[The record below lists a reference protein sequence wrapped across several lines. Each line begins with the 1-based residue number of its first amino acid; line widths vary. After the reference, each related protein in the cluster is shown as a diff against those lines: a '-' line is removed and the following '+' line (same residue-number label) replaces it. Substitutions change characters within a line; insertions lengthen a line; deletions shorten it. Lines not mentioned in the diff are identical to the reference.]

1 MRAALVTGASS
12 GIGRATVRRLDGAG
26 WKVFAGVRKEE
37 DAAALRAE
45 GSERVEPLMLDVLD
59 PDAIAAAA
67 ERIGAEPGGLD
78 GLVDN
83 AGAAVAGPLEALPIE
98 DFRRQV
104 ELNLTAQLAV
114 TQAMLPAIR
123 TARGRII
130 LISSLGGRVALPMT
144 GAYHAAKFGL
154 EGMGDS
160 LRQELAPW
168 GIKVVIVEPGTID
181 TPIWSRGEEDAERI
195 FADAPPR
202 MRDLYEAAVERYRQ
216 VVRDTADRGIPPERV
231 AARIEHALTASHPRT
246 RYLVGIDAQ
255 VMARAKWLLPPS
267 IMDRLVARAMSFPM
281 PNDSSGPGDG
291 APGS

>member
-1 MRAALVTGASS
+1 MKTVLVTGASS

-45 GSERVEPLMLDVLD
+45 GSGRLEPLLLDVLD

-67 ERIGAEPGGLD
+67 ARVGAEPGGLD
-78 GLVDN
+78 ALVDN

-123 TARGRII
+123 RARGRIV
-130 LISSLGGRVALPMT
+130 LISSLGGRVALPLT

-154 EGMGDS
+154 EGLGDS

-168 GIKVVIVEPGTID
+168 GIKVVIVEPGSID
-181 TPIWSRGEEDAERI
+181 TPIWSRGEDDAERI
-195 FADAPPR
+195 FADAPAR
-202 MRDLYEAAVERYRQ
+202 MRELYEATVERYRQ
-216 VVRDTADRGIPPERV
+216 VIRDTAERGIPPEKV
-231 AARIEHALTASHPRT
+231 AARIEGALEARRPRA
-246 RYLVGIDAQ
+246 RYLVGLDAQ
-255 VMARAKWLLPPS
+255 VMARLKPLLPTPVF
-267 IMDRLVARAMSFPM
+267 DRIIARAMSFPK
-281 PNDSSGPGDG
+281 PPDAS
-291 APGS
+291 

>member
-1 MRAALVTGASS
+1 VRTALVTGASS
-12 GIGRATVRRLDGAG
+12 GIGRATVRRLDVAG

-37 DAAALRAE
+37 DAAALSAE
-45 GSERVEPLMLDVLD
+45 GSERLEPLILDVLD
-59 PDAIAAAA
+59 PEAIAAAA

-123 TARGRII
+123 VARGRVV
-130 LISSLGGRVALPMT
+130 LISSMGGRVALPMT

-154 EGMGDS
+154 EGLGDS

-168 GIKVVIVEPGTID
+168 GIKVVLVEPGSID
-181 TPIWSRGEEDAERI
+181 TPIWSSGEKDADRI
-195 FADAPPR
+195 FDAAPPR
-202 MRDLYEAAVERYRQ
+202 MRELYGGAVERYRQ
-216 VVRDTADRGIPPERV
+216 VVKDTAERGVPPEKV
-231 AARIEHALTASHPRT
+231 AARIEHALETRRPRA

-255 VMARAKWLLPPS
+255 VMARLKPLLPTPVF
-267 IMDRLVARAMSFPM
+267 DRLIAQAMGFPK
-281 PNDSSGPGDG
+281 PPDADS
-291 APGS
+291 

>member
-1 MRAALVTGASS
+1 MKTALVTGASS
-12 GIGRATVRRLDGAG
+12 GIGRATVRRLDQAG

-45 GSERVEPLMLDVLD
+45 SSPRLEPLLLDVTD
-59 PDAIAAAA
+59 PKAIAAAA
-67 ERIGAEPGGLD
+67 ARVDAEPGGLD

-83 AGAAVAGPLEALPIE
+83 AGVAVPGPLETMPIE

-123 TARGRII
+123 SARGRIV
-130 LISSLGGRVALPMT
+130 LITSLGGRVALPFT

-154 EGMGDS
+154 EAVGDS

-168 GIKVVIVEPGTID
+168 GLRVVIIEPGSID
-181 TPIWSRGEEDAERI
+181 TPIWARGEAS
-195 FADAPPR
+195 ADQSLAGSPR
-202 MRDLYEAAVERYRQ
+202 MQELYGAAIERYRK
-216 VVRDTADRGIPPERV
+216 VIRDTAERGIPAEKV
-231 AARIEHALTASHPRT
+231 AAKIQVALDSRRPRT

-255 VMARAKWLLPPS
+255 IQGRLMPLLPTPVV
-267 IMDRLVARAMSFPM
+267 DRIVAAFMRFPK
-281 PNDSSGPGDG
+281 PPDAVS
-291 APGS
+291 

>member
-1 MRAALVTGASS
+1 MRTVLVTGASS

-45 GSERVEPLMLDVLD
+45 CSSRLEPLMLDVLD
-59 PDAIAAAA
+59 PDAIAVAA
-67 ERIGAEPGGLD
+67 ERIGAEPAGLD

-83 AGAAVAGPLEALPIE
+83 AGAAVPGPLETMPIE

-123 TARGRII
+123 TARGRIV
-130 LISSLGGRVALPMT
+130 LISSVGGRVALPFT

-154 EGMGDS
+154 EAVGDS

-168 GIKVVIVEPGTID
+168 GLRVVIVEPGSID
-181 TPIWSRGEEDAERI
+181 TPIWAAGEAS
-195 FADAPPR
+195 ADESLAGSPR
-202 MRDLYEAAVERYRQ
+202 MQQLYGAAIERYRK
-216 VVRDTADRGIPPERV
+216 VIRAAAERGIPPEKV
-231 AARIEHALTASHPRT
+231 AAKVQHALEARRPRT
-246 RYLVGIDAQ
+246 RYLVGLDAQ
-255 VMARAKWLLPPS
+255 IQGRLMPLLPTPVV
-267 IMDRLVARAMSFPM
+267 DRIVAAFMGFPK
-281 PNDSSGPGDG
+281 PPDADS
-291 APGS
+291 

>member
-1 MRAALVTGASS
+1 VKTALVTGASS

-45 GSERVEPLMLDVLD
+45 GSERLEPLMLDVLD
-59 PDAIAAAA
+59 PEAIAAAA
-67 ERIGAEPGGLD
+67 ERVGAEPGGLD

-123 TARGRII
+123 VARGRVV
-130 LISSLGGRVALPMT
+130 LISSVGGRVALPMT

-154 EGMGDS
+154 EGLGDS

-168 GIKVVIVEPGTID
+168 GIKVVLVEPGSID
-181 TPIWSRGEEDAERI
+181 TPIWSSGEKDADRI
-195 FADAPPR
+195 FEAAPPR
-202 MRDLYEAAVERYRQ
+202 MRELYGAAVERYRQ
-216 VVRDTADRGIPPERV
+216 VIRDTAERGVPPEKV
-231 AARIEHALTASHPRT
+231 AGRIEHALETRRPRA
-246 RYLVGIDAQ
+246 RYLVGLDAQ
-255 VMARAKWLLPPS
+255 VMARLKPLLPTP
-267 IMDRLVARAMSFPM
+267 MFDRLIARAMAFPK
-281 PNDSSGPGDG
+281 PPDADS
-291 APGS
+291 

>member
-1 MRAALVTGASS
+1 MKTALVTGASS
-12 GIGRATVRRLDGAG
+12 GIGRATVRRLDAAG

-45 GSERVEPLMLDVLD
+45 GSERLEPLMLDVLD

-67 ERIGAEPGGLD
+67 ERVGAEPGGLD

-123 TARGRII
+123 AARGRIV
-130 LISSLGGRVALPMT
+130 LISSMGGRVALPLT

-168 GIKVVIVEPGTID
+168 GIKVVLIEPGSID
-181 TPIWSRGEEDAERI
+181 TPIWSAGEKDADRI
-195 FADAPPR
+195 FEKASPR
-202 MRDLYEAAVERYRQ
+202 MRELYGATIERYRQ
-216 VVRDTADRGIPPERV
+216 VIKDTAERGVPPEKV
-231 AARIEHALTASHPRT
+231 AARIEHALEARRPRA
-246 RYLVGIDAQ
+246 RYLVGVDAQ
-255 VMARAKWLLPPS
+255 VMARLKPLVPTPVF
-267 IMDRLVARAMSFPM
+267 DRLVARVMAFPK
-281 PNDSSGPGDG
+281 PPDADS
-291 APGS
+291 

>member
-1 MRAALVTGASS
+1 LRTALVTGTSS

-45 GSERVEPLMLDVLD
+45 GSERLEPLMLDVLD
-59 PDAIAAAA
+59 PEAIAAAA
-67 ERIGAEPGGLD
+67 ARVGAEPAGLD

-123 TARGRII
+123 VARGRVV
-130 LISSLGGRVALPMT
+130 LISSMGGRVALPMT

-154 EGMGDS
+154 EGLGDS

-168 GIKVVIVEPGTID
+168 GIKVVLVEPGSID
-181 TPIWSRGEEDAERI
+181 TPIWSRGEEDADRI
-195 FADAPPR
+195 FAAAPPR
-202 MRDLYEAAVERYRQ
+202 MRDLYGAAVERYRE
-216 VVRDTADRGIPPERV
+216 VVRETAERGVPAEKV
-231 AARIEHALTASHPRT
+231 AARIEHALEARRPRA
-246 RYLVGIDAQ
+246 RYLVGMDAQ
-255 VMARAKWLLPPS
+255 VMARLKPLLPTP
-267 IMDRLVARAMSFPM
+267 ILDRLIARAMAFPK
-281 PNDSSGPGDG
+281 PPDADS
-291 APGS
+291 

>member
-1 MRAALVTGASS
+1 VRTALVTGASS

-45 GSERVEPLMLDVLD
+45 GSERLEPLMLDVLD
-59 PDAIAAAA
+59 PGAIAAAA
-67 ERIGAEPGGLD
+67 ERCAAEPGGLD

-123 TARGRII
+123 RARGRVV
-130 LISSLGGRVALPMT
+130 LISSMGGRVALPMT

-154 EGMGDS
+154 EGLGDS

-168 GIKVVIVEPGTID
+168 GIKVVLIEPGSIS

-202 MRDLYEAAVERYRQ
+202 MRELYAATIERYRQ
-216 VVRDTADRGIPPERV
+216 VVRDTAERGVPPDKV
-231 AARIEHALTASHPRT
+231 AARIEHALEARRPRA
-246 RYLVGIDAQ
+246 RYPVGLDAQ
-255 VMARAKWLLPPS
+255 VMTRLKPLLPTPLF
-267 IMDRLVARAMSFPM
+267 DRLIARAMAFPK
-281 PNDSSGPGDG
+281 PPEADS
-291 APGS
+291 

>member
-1 MRAALVTGASS
+1 VRTALVTGASS
-12 GIGRATVRRLDGAG
+12 GIGRATVRRLDRAG

-45 GSERVEPLMLDVLD
+45 GSERLEPLLLDVLD
-59 PDAIAAAA
+59 PDAIAAAG
-67 ERIGAEPGGLD
+67 ERVGAEPGGLD

-123 TARGRII
+123 TVRGRVV
-130 LISSLGGRVALPMT
+130 LISSVGGRVALPMT

-154 EGMGDS
+154 EGLGDS

-168 GIKVVIVEPGTID
+168 GVKVVLIEPGSID
-181 TPIWSRGEEDAERI
+181 TPIWTSGEEDAARI
-195 FADAPPR
+195 LAGTPPR
-202 MRDLYEAAVERYRQ
+202 IHELYGAMVEHYRQ
-216 VVRDTADRGIPPERV
+216 VVRDTAERGIPPEKV
-231 AARIEHALTASHPRT
+231 AARIQHALEARRPRA
-246 RYLVGIDAQ
+246 RYLVGLDAQ
-255 VMARAKWLLPPS
+255 VMARLKPLVPTPVF
-267 IMDRLVARAMSFPM
+267 DRIVARAMGFPKS
-281 PNDSSGPGDG
+281 PDADS
-291 APGS
+291 

>member
-1 MRAALVTGASS
+1 VKTALVTGASS

-45 GSERVEPLMLDVLD
+45 GSERLEPLMLDVLD
-59 PDAIAAAA
+59 PEAIAAAA
-67 ERIGAEPGGLD
+67 ERVGAEPGGLD

-114 TQAMLPAIR
+114 TQAILPAIR
-123 TARGRII
+123 VARGRVV
-130 LISSLGGRVALPMT
+130 LISSVGGRVALPMT

-154 EGMGDS
+154 EGLGDS

-168 GIKVVIVEPGTID
+168 GIKVVLVEPGSID
-181 TPIWSRGEEDAERI
+181 TPIWSSGEKDADRI
-195 FADAPPR
+195 FDAAPPR
-202 MRDLYEAAVERYRQ
+202 IRELYGGAVERYRQ
-216 VVRDTADRGIPPERV
+216 VIRDTAERGVPPEKV
-231 AARIEHALTASHPRT
+231 AARIEHALEARRPRA
-246 RYLVGIDAQ
+246 RYLVGLDAQ
-255 VMARAKWLLPPS
+255 VMARLKPLLPTPVF
-267 IMDRLVARAMSFPM
+267 DRMIARAMAFPK
-281 PNDSSGPGDG
+281 PPDVE
-291 APGS
+291 